1 MGRLNVQ
8 LYIVFR
14 HYSLC
19 SRPLTCSVFIDE
31 QQARQGKVP
40 EELVERLQGILGH
53 IMRPNTL
60 KVDPLMAKLRVSHYP
75 MRSSI

>member
-8 LYIVFR
+8 LYIVSGIMVCAR
-14 HYSLC
+14 G
-19 SRPLTCSVFIDE
+19 PLTCPVFIDE

-60 KVDPLMAKLRVSHYP
+60 KVRFSWPSYEFHTP
-75 MRSSI
+75 P